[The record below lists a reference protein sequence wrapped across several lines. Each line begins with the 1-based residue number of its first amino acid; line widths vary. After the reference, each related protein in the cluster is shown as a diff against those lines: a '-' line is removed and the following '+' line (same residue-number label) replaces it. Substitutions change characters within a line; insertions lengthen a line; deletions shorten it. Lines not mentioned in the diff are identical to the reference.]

1 MKRRDFLNLSAATG
15 LSLSLSTSPVFA
27 ATEAK
32 TLYDPTRYLFIADKT
47 TYYITVFDIMTG
59 EAIELLNFNIKPQ
72 VMEMARDDAMLALG
86 NPEVSDLYLYN
97 LRNRETKIV
106 PLPSPLYQV
115 FFVPQSKLLAVG
127 LRDQV
132 GIVNYE
138 TGEVKI
144 FPEKFDSSKRQ
155 TVLYAYY
162 TLLFSSFSQ
171 SFWVLDKEKPKI
183 YRKYGYDPIE
193 KPWDTIDFT
202 GRIKTSSGLD
212 TGVSSP
218 EDFMVAFTTLD
229 GSEGLVYFPQND
241 KLLTTGPM
249 YQVGT
254 TYRPL
259 NMPYIDAYSKRVLFA
274 DVSGSVAIFD
284 FNAGDEKPMRFN
296 VDFSP
301 RIFRTG
307 WLESTWILGGDKGLL
322 FQSFDNPEDKKI
334 YRFPYE
340 VVDMWVTGDSKT
352 LLMTVDEGPP
362 QVLRFDIRSKEMLD
376 PMPIRG
382 VVMGGK
388 LRMGSNNSIC
398 Y

>member
-1 MKRRDFLNLSAATG
+1 
-15 LSLSLSTSPVFA
+15 
-27 ATEAK
+27 
-32 TLYDPTRYLFIADKT
+32 
-47 TYYITVFDIMTG
+47 
-59 EAIELLNFNIKPQ
+59 
-72 VMEMARDDAMLALG
+72 
-86 NPEVSDLYLYN
+86 
-97 LRNRETKIV
+97 
-106 PLPSPLYQV
+106 
-115 FFVPQSKLLAVG
+115 
-127 LRDQV
+127 
-132 GIVNYE
+132 
-138 TGEVKI
+138 
-144 FPEKFDSSKRQ
+144 
-155 TVLYAYY
+155 
-162 TLLFSSFSQ
+162 
-171 SFWVLDKEKPKI
+171 
-183 YRKYGYDPIE
+183 
-193 KPWDTIDFT
+193 
-202 GRIKTSSGLD
+202 
-212 TGVSSP
+212 
-218 EDFMVAFTTLD
+218 
-229 GSEGLVYFPQND
+229 
-241 KLLTTGPM
+241 M

-259 NMPYIDAYSKRVLFA
+259 NMPYIDAYSKHVLFA

-307 WLESTWILGGDKGLL
+307 WLESTWILGGDRGLL